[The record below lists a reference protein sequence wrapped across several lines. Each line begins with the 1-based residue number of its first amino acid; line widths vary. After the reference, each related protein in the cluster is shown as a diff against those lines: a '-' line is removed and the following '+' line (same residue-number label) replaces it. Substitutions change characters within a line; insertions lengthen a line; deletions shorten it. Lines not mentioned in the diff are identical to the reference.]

1 MADVRAS
8 TLRPVVQLW
17 GFLRKE
23 VTDILRQPR
32 LLLVLV
38 AGPFA
43 VLLLFAA
50 GYDERQIV
58 LDTAFVGPDG
68 SVYERA
74 IDSYSEEL
82 DDYVQPKGFTS
93 DLLEARGALED
104 GDVDVVVVFPP
115 EPAESI
121 LGGEQA
127 EIAIIHDKLDPL
139 QQTAVEVA
147 ARVAVLELN
156 AGVLE
161 EIVGRTQTALTPLRD
176 GLTALDTAGD
186 DAAAAL
192 RSGDAEQIRA
202 RATELATGLG
212 TLDAVNRTSAQVIE
226 QLGAQV
232 APSQQEAAAAFQADL
247 AELSDLAGRLSAGAA
262 NGDQAALDEDAARV
276 ETLVDDLT
284 EYADDLVAVDPA
296 LLIRPFAART
306 ENLLREPVG
315 VIDFFAPSAIALLLQ
330 HMAVTF
336 AAMGLVR
343 DEAVGLFES
352 FRVAPI
358 GPPTILGG
366 KYASYLVIGGAVA
379 AVLLL
384 AVAAGL
390 DVPVRGPAG
399 WVVGGIGLL
408 LLSSV
413 GLGLVL
419 SGIARSDSQAVQF
432 AMLVLLASLFFG
444 GFFLDLDTLRYPVK
458 ALSWLLPVTYGIRIL
473 QDVMLRGDDP
483 AAFDVAGLVV
493 TAVVY
498 GGVAAV
504 LLRHRLRVE

>member
-1 MADVRAS
+1 MSDVRTT

-17 GFLRKE
+17 GFLCKE

-58 LDTAFVGPDG
+58 LETAFVGPEG

-74 IDSYSEEL
+74 IDAYSEQI
-82 DDYVQPKGFTS
+82 DDYVRPEGFTS
-93 DLLEARGALED
+93 DLLAAREALED

-121 LGGEQA
+121 LAGEQA
-127 EIAIIHDKLDPL
+127 QIAIIHDKLDPL

-161 EIVGRTQTALTPLRD
+161 EVVGQAQTALTPLGD
-176 GLTALDTAGD
+176 GLTTLDAVGD
-186 DAAAAL
+186 GAAAAL
-192 RSGDAEQIRA
+192 RAGDVEAIQAE
-202 RATELATGLG
+202 ATELSNGLN
-212 TLDAVNRTSAQVIE
+212 TLDAVNRTSMQIIE

-232 APSQQEAAAAFQADL
+232 APAQQEAAAAFQADL
-247 AELSDLAGRLSAGAA
+247 AELTEVARRLSAGAA
-262 NGDQAALDEDAARV
+262 DGDQAALEQEAARV

-284 EYADDLVAVDPA
+284 EYADDLLTVDPSV
-296 LLIRPFAART
+296 LIRPFAATT

-343 DEAVGLFES
+343 DESLGLFES

-366 KYASYLVIGGAVA
+366 KYASYLVIGGVVGA
-379 AVLLL
+379 ALLL
-384 AVAAGL
+384 AAAVGL
-390 DVPVRGPAG
+390 DVPVRGEVWWLAAG
-399 WVVGGIGLL
+399 VGLL
-408 LLSSV
+408 LVSSV

-473 QDVMLRGDDP
+473 QDVMLRGIEP
-483 AAFDVAGLVV
+483 SVLALAGL
-493 TAVVY
+493 AVIAVLY
-498 GGVAAV
+498 GGLATV